1 MTERYDQQCE
11 EARRILD
18 SCQSAT
24 PEVSIVVPAYN
35 EGVPY
40 KHQEV
45 PNIVRTIKV
54 IAEAMSETSHE
65 AELICVDNNS
75 DDPTPDLIER
85 CGARLVEELE
95 QGVSYARITGQ
106 KEAKADK
113 ILCADADMVS
123 LNQPDRWVHAHMRHY
138 EDPNVVGVGSV
149 SLKYDPISKF
159 YRMYCGCTSVLHA
172 CQHFLKPTE
181 MRDDAPFW
189 FCGANMSYQ
198 RDAAN
203 QVGGFIPG
211 QNRAEDQHLG
221 RRLQSI
227 GRIVED
233 GTDEIGITT
242 DGRRV
247 STLPRVLFHIW
258 SDKVNPK
265 ILRRKQVDFH
275 DFRS

>member
-1 MTERYDQQCE
+1 
-11 EARRILD
+11 
-18 SCQSAT
+18 
-24 PEVSIVVPAYN
+24 
-35 EGVPY
+35 
-40 KHQEV
+40 
-45 PNIVRTIKV
+45 
-54 IAEAMSETSHE
+54 
-65 AELICVDNNS
+65 
-75 DDPTPDLIER
+75 
-85 CGARLVEELE
+85 
-95 QGVSYARITGQ
+95 
-106 KEAKADK
+106 
-113 ILCADADMVS
+113 
-123 LNQPDRWVHAHMRHY
+123 
-138 EDPNVVGVGSV
+138 
-149 SLKYDPISKF
+149 
-159 YRMYCGCTSVLHA
+159 
-172 CQHFLKPTE
+172 
-181 MRDDAPFW
+181 
-189 FCGANMSYQ
+189 MSYQ

-275 DFRS
+275 DFR